1 MNKSIVLLC
10 GLVYAAAGFAESGT
24 LTLEQALVLAREHS
38 PELRAFRM
46 YSQAAEKGIDA
57 AGLWNN
63 PILKMEAEGVGGD
76 LDGFNDG
83 EYTIGLMQRFKRGG
97 KQAHERDIAFQ
108 TFDAAGNAVLA
119 AELELAEQVRRA
131 FIEVMTQQ
139 EIGKVRVEQ
148 EQLGQAFVEVAKRRR
163 DAGGGSEL
171 DVVQAELA
179 LEEIILT
186 QTCCF
191 GDLVAVQET
200 LASLIGISVGE
211 LAELTAPYYKL
222 ESLDGIAVDNSYP
235 ALQRLAA
242 ESEKVRAEAR
252 QAKAQDAA
260 DILLGAGYRYEA
272 VGDINSFVF
281 SIAMPLSFN
290 KRGRAESAVASLR
303 ADAVLAE
310 REEVRRKLQ
319 AELATVLALY
329 RGSMIEVEL
338 TKNNLIPKAKQ
349 AYELSRSGYDVGHF
363 SWVELIAAQQ
373 NLADLRIRY
382 IEALRDAHLARAQI
396 SKFMKEG
403 R

>member
-10 GLVYAAAGFAESGT
+10 GLAYAAAGFAESGT
-24 LTLEQALVLAREHS
+24 LTLEQALELARKNS

-46 YSQAAEKGIDA
+46 YSQAAEKGMSA

-108 TFDAAGNAVLA
+108 TFDAAGNAALA
-119 AELELAEQVRRA
+119 AELELTEQVRRA

-191 GDLVAVQET
+191 GDLVAGQET
-200 LASLIGISVGE
+200 LASLIGISV
-211 LAELTAPYYKL
+211 AELTAPYYEL
-222 ESLDGIAVDNSYP
+222 ESLDEIAVGNSYP
-235 ALQRLAA
+235 VLQRLAA

-260 DILLGAGYRYEA
+260 DVLLGAGYRYEA
-272 VGDINSFVF
+272 AGDINSFVF

-290 KRGRAESAVASLR
+290 KRGHAESAAASLR

-338 TKNNLIPKAKQ
+338 TKNNLIPKAEQ
-349 AYELSRSGYDVGHF
+349 AYELSRAGYDAGRF
-363 SWVELIAAQQ
+363 SWLELIAAQQ
-373 NLADLRIRY
+373 NLSEIRIRY